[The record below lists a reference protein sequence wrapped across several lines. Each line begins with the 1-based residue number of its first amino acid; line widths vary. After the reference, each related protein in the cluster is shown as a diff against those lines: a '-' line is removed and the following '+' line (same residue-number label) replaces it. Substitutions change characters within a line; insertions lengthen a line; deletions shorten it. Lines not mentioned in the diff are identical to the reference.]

1 MRTPRPR
8 SSIGRAGRRG
18 RGPRSWRGYEPR
30 RPLPRSFRGSR
41 SSPRAYGRLYHKG
54 CAGCRLRGVEALF
67 VTSNPNKAREAA
79 EILGVEL
86 HSVDLDLPELQA
98 LDVAQ
103 VAANKAAT
111 AREALG
117 FPDHLVLVEDS
128 GLVIEAWNG
137 LPGALTKWFLQSVG
151 NEGLLRMLSA
161 EENRSARAVCAVAVA
176 AADGSV
182 RVFVGEVGGSIAP
195 ELRGSEGFGWD
206 PIFVPLGH
214 AETYAELGAR
224 KHADSHRARALKAAR

>member
-1 MRTPRPR
+1 M
-8 SSIGRAGRRG
+8 
-18 RGPRSWRGYEPR
+18 
-30 RPLPRSFRGSR
+30 
-41 SSPRAYGRLYHKG
+41 
-54 CAGCRLRGVEALF
+54 EALF

-117 FPDHLVLVEDS
+117 FPDSPILVEDS

-137 LPGALTKWFLQSVG
+137 LPGALTKWFLQCIG
-151 NEGLLRMLSA
+151 NEGFLKMLSA
-161 EENRSARAVCAVAVA
+161 YKDRSARAVCAVAIA

-182 RVFVGEVGGSIAP
+182 RAFVGEVEGSIAYQP
-195 ELRGSEGFGWD
+195 RGSEGFGWD
-206 PIFVPLGH
+206 PIFVPSGH

-224 KHADSHRARALKAAR
+224 KHADSHRARALKAARAGLESTPLTE